1 MWFSHALGCSRCGS
15 ILVFCES
22 IIECLAKGVKQ
33 KCLLGG
39 NPTNL
44 SFFFL
49 FCVFHTFIILLWL
62 CFLCFF
68 FAFVPRKT
76 VMISLGDD
84 RLVMLE
90 KTETFR
96 SRKEFSFF
104 SVRAFELILFAA
116 DFYANS
122 SDFRNFSAFLK
133 YQKYTKY
140 TDCYRLVCC

>member
-1 MWFSHALGCSRCGS
+1 M
-15 ILVFCES
+15 S

-44 SFFFL
+44 SFFL
-49 FCVFHTFIILLWL
+49 SVL
-62 CFLCFF
+62 CFPHFHNSVIIVFF
-68 FAFVPRKT
+68 VFIFAFVPSKT
-76 VMISLGDD
+76 VMISLRGD

-90 KTETFR
+90 KTETFC
-96 SRKEFSFF
+96 SRKEYSFFF

-116 DFYANS
+116 DFYASS
-122 SDFRNFSAFLK
+122 SDFCNFSEFLK